1 MKDIMNIAVVN
12 FATEWG
18 NKQSNLKRILE
29 YCEAAGKRGADFI
42 VFPETALIS
51 DDTDKDHP
59 QSEMMHTYE
68 FLNSLIILCA

>member
-42 VFPETALIS
+42 VFPETALIN
-51 DDTDKDHP
+51 
-59 QSEMMHTYE
+59 
-68 FLNSLIILCA
+68 F

>member
-51 DDTDKDHP
+51 YDTDKDHP
-59 QSEMMHTYE
+59 
-68 FLNSLIILCA
+68 